1 MFALSETTTPSTKR
15 IGVWRT
21 VVTSSAIPIVSVTK
35 PSVRSDIASSI
46 RTESSTPTNWRTVLS
61 VESRTPTVS
70 VTFALVVTLANG
82 VSAMRIVSVI
92 NADTVS
98 RTSSTIPIVS
108 VESSRTTNHCFDVS
122 AMVIESVM
130 NILARLIP
138 LNASAM
144 CMSSTVIV
152 IWALMSWSVILA
164 DSTTFERT
172 VMNASSRIFKVSL
185 SPCLI
190 LAIVM
195 SDATKI
201 SMLSSR

>member
-1 MFALSETTTPSTKR
+1 MS
-15 IGVWRT
+15 I
-21 VVTSSAIPIVSVTK
+21 TK
-35 PSVRSDIASSI
+35 PSVRSDIASLI
-46 RTESSTPTNWRTVLS
+46 CTDSSTPTNCRTVLS
-61 VESRTPTVS
+61 VESATLTVS
-70 VTFALVVTLANG
+70 TTFALVVTLANG
-82 VSAMRIVSVI
+82 VSAMCIVSVI
-92 NADTVS
+92 NADTVPS
-98 RTSSTIPIVS
+98 TSSTMPTVS

-122 AMVIESVM
+122 TAAIESVT

-190 LAIVM
+190 LAMAM
-195 SDATKI
+195 SDTTKI